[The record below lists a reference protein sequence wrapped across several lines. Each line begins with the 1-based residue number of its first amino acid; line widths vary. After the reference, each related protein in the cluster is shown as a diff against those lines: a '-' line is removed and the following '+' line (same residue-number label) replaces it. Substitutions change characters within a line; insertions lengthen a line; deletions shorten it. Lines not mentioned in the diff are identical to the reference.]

1 MKRQKFFGENKA
13 DVMIKQDWVCLI
25 NKDVAKIL
33 EGDATYKVSVD
44 NQEYELGLPYLT
56 GSQICDIASQ
66 FGFKFSV
73 NNNSRWEIFKN
84 LIDVCVQKG
93 VVDKLLT
100 ALFRRERFE
109 NINNLSVNENEQDRI
124 FYSLCQNVLEDI
136 NKHIVFSGKRLGIA
150 NKQFFLFPL
159 DDNLIVPEND
169 IHTSDYLRAFPERI
183 KLDLNNEAYDSVV
196 TKSRTYIEEACIFI
210 LEQKGLPH
218 SEKGEVEKLY
228 EECKDSLNMKRS
240 TEWNNL
246 VSDLV
251 NGLNKIVKS
260 IGSMRNKNSDSHGVG
275 SKRISI
281 KRREA
286 SLIANSSIT
295 LCDYLLAVFES
306 QK

>member
-1 MKRQKFFGENKA
+1 MSY
-13 DVMIKQDWVCLI
+13 QDWICLA
-25 NKDVAKIL
+25 NRDVARIL
-33 EGDATYKVSVD
+33 EGDITYKISVD
-44 NQEYELGLPYLT
+44 DKAYELGIPYLT

-73 NNNSRWEIFKN
+73 NNNSRWEIFKS
-84 LIDVCVQKG
+84 LINVCVQKG
-93 VVDKLLT
+93 VADRLLS

-109 NINNLSVNENEQDRI
+109 SINNLPVNENEQDRI
-124 FYSLCQNVLEDI
+124 FGSLCQIVLEDI

-169 IHTSDYLRAFPERI
+169 IHTSDYLRAFPGRI
-183 KLDLNNEAYDSVV
+183 KMDLNNEAYDSVV
-196 TKSRTYIEEACIFI
+196 TKSRTYIEETCIFI

-218 SEKGEVEKLY
+218 SEKGEIEKLY
-228 EECKDSLNMKRS
+228 GECKDSLNMKRS
-240 TEWNNL
+240 SEWDDL

-295 LCDYLLAVFES
+295 LCDYLLAVFNS
-306 QK
+306 QNALNSNFV

>member
-1 MKRQKFFGENKA
+1 MSY
-13 DVMIKQDWVCLI
+13 QDWICLA
-25 NKDVAKIL
+25 NRDVAKIL
-33 EGDATYKVSVD
+33 EGDSTYKISAD
-44 NQEYELGLPYLT
+44 NQEYELGMPYLT
-56 GSQICDIASQ
+56 GTQICDIASQ
-66 FGFKFSV
+66 FGFKLSV
-73 NNNSRWEIFKN
+73 NNSSRWEIFKN
-84 LIDVCVQKG
+84 LIDFCVQKG
-93 VVDKLLT
+93 VVDKLLS

-109 NINNLSVNENEQDRI
+109 SINNLPVNKNEQDRI
-124 FYSLCQNVLEDI
+124 FDSLCQIVLEDI
-136 NKHIVFSGKRLGIA
+136 NKHIVFSGKKLEIA

-169 IHTSDYLRAFPERI
+169 IHTSDYLRAFPGRI

-196 TKSRTYIEEACIFI
+196 TKSRTYIEETCIFI
-210 LEQKGLPH
+210 LEQKGLSH
-218 SEKGEVEKLY
+218 SGSGEIEKLY
-228 EECKDSLNMKRS
+228 EECKESLNMKRS
-240 TEWNNL
+240 SEWNNL

-295 LCDYLLAVFES
+295 LCDYLLSVFES